1 VSSKNPK
8 QFEIY
13 QVNLNPVK
21 GSEQKGLR
29 PCLILQTNA
38 VSDVGRTTVIAP
50 ITSKKMDK
58 IYPYEVGVDTSK
70 DNGLKS
76 NSKIKLD
83 QIRVIDKSRIGK
95 KLGALEPDYH
105 NSVFG
110 AIDILLD
117 RLGDFR
123 QYEKGR

>member
-1 VSSKNPK
+1 MNQNNFR

-13 QVNLNPVK
+13 RVNLNPVK

-50 ITSKKMDK
+50 LSSKKTEK
-58 IYPYEVGVDTSK
+58 VYPYEVLIESSK
-70 DNGLKS
+70 ANGLTIE
-76 NSKIKLD
+76 SKIKLD
-83 QIRVIDKSRIGK
+83 QIRVIDKARIGK
-95 KLGALEPDYH
+95 RLGKLEAEYH
-105 NSVFG
+105 SLVFG
-110 AIDILLD
+110 AIDIMLD

-123 QYEKGR
+123 